1 MRGDDR
7 ARGGVS
13 AIFHSQ
19 VCGTAVNNNTYQ
31 PAPTLVGIIVIIGR
45 FTRRRAPR
53 ASRPSR
59 PPFAMRAAVYD
70 RTAVEGVRVVT
81 RPPPTAPARDALL
94 VRVRACGV
102 NPVDAKGVVGDKL
115 PAFLRPLA
123 RRALDGTIA
132 GFDLSGVVDRAP
144 PNSGFAVGDEVFG
157 AVPPFRGSFAE
168 LVRVPLHQ
176 VAKKPASLSHAQAAA
191 LVLPGVTVTQLLDQ
205 HGFEPG
211 QRLLIIGASGGVG
224 HLAVKLAKA
233 RGAKSVVGVCSAAN
247 AAFVRSCGAD
257 AVVAYDAEC
266 SETTRDSSGGAKERE
281 IGNETTTPDAVV
293 DELRRIVREDLG
305 GHAFDLVLDAVT
317 SGDARDAG
325 FEYERRVRSAGL
337 VKTPANGVDAHNY
350 VTIGSRP
357 VGWVLAAIKRVTG
370 VNLFAR
376 GRELF
381 WIRFPGCASDLAEL
395 ARVCDGDASA
405 SGGRTSVAP
414 AIEATLPLTSE
425 GVAEAFRRLHS
436 RRVRGK
442 IVVEVT

>member
-19 VCGTAVNNNTYQ
+19 VCGTAVNNNCNQ

-176 VAKKPASLSHAQAAA
+176 VAKKPASLSHAEAAA

-266 SETTRDSSGGAKERE
+266 SETTRDSSGGAKRERL
-281 IGNETTTPDAVV
+281 GTK
-293 DELRRIVREDLG
+293 RRPPTRSS
-305 GHAFDLVLDAVT
+305 T
-317 SGDARDAG
+317 S
-325 FEYERRVRSAGL
+325 SAGSSARISAATRSTSSSTPSPAATRG
-337 VKTPANGVDAHNY
+337 TPASSTSAACEA
-350 VTIGSRP
+350 P
-357 VGWVLAAIKRVTG
+357 GW
-370 VNLFAR
+370 
-376 GRELF
+376 
-381 WIRFPGCASDLAEL
+381 
-395 ARVCDGDASA
+395 
-405 SGGRTSVAP
+405 
-414 AIEATLPLTSE
+414 
-425 GVAEAFRRLHS
+425 
-436 RRVRGK
+436 
-442 IVVEVT
+442 